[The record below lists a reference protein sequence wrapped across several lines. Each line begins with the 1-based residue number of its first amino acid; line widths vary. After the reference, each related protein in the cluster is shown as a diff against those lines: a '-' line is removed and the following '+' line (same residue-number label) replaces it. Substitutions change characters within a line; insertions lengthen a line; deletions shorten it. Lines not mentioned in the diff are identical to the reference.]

1 MVGCSVEICPLHLPE
16 YAPIPDHT
24 KGFKLFEVAVADLQP
39 TQMCVGMAE
48 VWNRQRDFRE
58 ESSEERRRYLNRKP
72 VPLVRNQLGHLWMVD
87 RHHRLRALLE
97 MVPTITTYGYVIDD
111 LTTGTR
117 EEALQALHNKGWL
130 YLQDGRGNGPW
141 PAKDLPATLLGL
153 QDDPYRSLVW
163 KLKQEGVIKPQPLIP
178 YHEFRWGL
186 WLRTRPMPPFSS
198 KHLDPALP
206 AARRLARSS
215 AASHLAG
222 WKGSDA

>member
-1 MVGCSVEICPLHLPE
+1 
-16 YAPIPDHT
+16 
-24 KGFKLFEVAVADLQP
+24 
-39 TQMCVGMAE
+39 
-48 VWNRQRDFRE
+48 
-58 ESSEERRRYLNRKP
+58 
-72 VPLVRNQLGHLWMVD
+72 MVD

>member
-1 MVGCSVEICPLHLPE
+1 MDGCSVEICPLHLPE

-58 ESSEERRRYLNRKP
+58 ESSEDRRRYLNRKP

-117 EEALQALHNKGWL
+117 EEALQALHNKGWYTFRMAEAMAHGQQKIYPPHCL
-130 YLQDGRGNGPW
+130 ASRMILTAAWFGN
-141 PAKDLPATLLGL
+141 
-153 QDDPYRSLVW
+153 
-163 KLKQEGVIKPQPLIP
+163 
-178 YHEFRWGL
+178 
-186 WLRTRPMPPFSS
+186 
-198 KHLDPALP
+198 
-206 AARRLARSS
+206 
-215 AASHLAG
+215 
-222 WKGSDA
+222 

>member
-1 MVGCSVEICPLHLPE
+1 
-16 YAPIPDHT
+16 
-24 KGFKLFEVAVADLQP
+24 
-39 TQMCVGMAE
+39 MAE

-97 MVPTITTYGYVIDD
+97 MVPSIKTFGYVIDE
-111 LTTGTR
+111 LPHKTR
-117 EEALQALHNKGWL
+117 EEALQGLHQKGWL
-130 YLQDGRGNGPW
+130 YLHDGRGN
-141 PAKDLPATLLGL
+141 GL

-198 KHLDPALP
+198 QHLDPALP

-222 WKGSDA
+222 WKGGDP